1 MPPRCVA
8 GLWRTHIPASKSDY
22 GAFTNRPV
30 EWQLSISL
38 HLSVSFHNSLPL
50 ASCHQ
55 RHLINAR
62 TVPSG
67 TDGRLKKA
75 PWLAPV
81 LESQEE
87 QVCIQ
92 SNNPKTEE
100 GEA

>member
-8 GLWRTHIPASKSDY
+8 GLWRTHILASKSDY

-30 EWQLSISL
+30 ERQLSISL

-62 TVPSG
+62 IVPSG
-67 TDGRLKKA
+67 TDDRLKKA